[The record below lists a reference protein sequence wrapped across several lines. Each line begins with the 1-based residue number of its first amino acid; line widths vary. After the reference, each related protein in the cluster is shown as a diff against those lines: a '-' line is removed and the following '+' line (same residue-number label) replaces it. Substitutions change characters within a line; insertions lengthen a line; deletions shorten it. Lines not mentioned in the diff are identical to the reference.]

1 MRPHHVVVRVNRTLT
16 VGRRCGLAGAVAL
29 ISGLGAC
36 SSTLDR
42 GVNEGGPTPSSIAS
56 DAEGGSGAPVAT
68 NAAPSGVREVG
79 AECLPPARQRSAVGF
94 DGPNG
99 SRLAGVALGRGKAG
113 VVLAHQSP
121 GSLCQWWPYAA
132 ELADAGYRVLAFDF
146 DGMGASTDG
155 KSDYA
160 GDVVAAAG
168 WLRAHGV
175 QKVVLMG
182 GSAGGTAVV
191 VAASRLKPA
200 PVGVVDLSGP
210 ADFAGMDAEKAART
224 VRMPILF
231 GVGEDD
237 GAFPDYVRQV
247 RAAAASTSKPLV
259 TVSDNAHGAALVDP
273 NVGYPKIRVAVK
285 KFLTQVTTE
294 R

>member
-1 MRPHHVVVRVNRTLT
+1 M
-16 VGRRCGLAGAVAL
+16 GRRCAVVGAVVL
-29 ISGLGAC
+29 IGGLGAC
-36 SSTLDR
+36 SSAADR
-42 GVNEGGPTPSSIAS
+42 GVNDGGPSPVPPSSSAS
-56 DAEGGSGAPVAT
+56 AGSAT
-68 NAAPSGVREVG
+68 PDSSEVG
-79 AECLPPARQRSAVGF
+79 AECLTPAQQRSVVRF
-94 DGPNG
+94 DGPDG

-155 KSDYA
+155 KLDYA

-168 WLRAHGV
+168 WLRAHDV
-175 QKVVLMG
+175 QKVILMG

-224 VRMPILF
+224 VRVPILF
-231 GVGEDD
+231 GVGEKD
-237 GAFPDYVRQV
+237 GAFPNYVRQV

-273 NVGYPKIRVAVK
+273 NVGYPKVRGAVK
-285 KFLTQVTTE
+285 KFLAQVTTGP
-294 R
+294 